1 MKFYFDCQNREFF
14 TEKEKESYFADEF
27 SLSQITEELLSKYS
41 WVDLINEL
49 CGFDHPIIEE
59 AIEEMMEAYIKEN
72 CRVFSV
78 SGTIKE
84 ITEEV

>member
-1 MKFYFDCQNREFF
+1 MKFYFDCQNGEFF
-14 TEKEKESYFADEF
+14 TEKEKKSYFADEF
-27 SLSQITEELLSKYS
+27 SLSQITEVLLSQYN

-59 AIEEMMEAYIKEN
+59 TIEEMMEAYIKEN

-78 SGTIKE
+78 SKTIIK